1 MTFTRPT
8 SALVADSEKGGKAY
22 IFYPGGFL
30 YSGLESVINT
40 TSPMDNIPGLIDFT
54 LQSFTF
60 RQFFKKQAAAYRDLA
75 VAKFGRPW
83 LVMVESIFASLG
95 WSWLARPW

>member
-60 RQFFKKQAAAYRDLA
+60 KQFFKNQAVANRGLA
-75 VAKFGRPW
+75 VAKLLKKNKKLRKGKYW
-83 LVMVESIFASLG
+83 L
-95 WSWLARPW
+95 PD